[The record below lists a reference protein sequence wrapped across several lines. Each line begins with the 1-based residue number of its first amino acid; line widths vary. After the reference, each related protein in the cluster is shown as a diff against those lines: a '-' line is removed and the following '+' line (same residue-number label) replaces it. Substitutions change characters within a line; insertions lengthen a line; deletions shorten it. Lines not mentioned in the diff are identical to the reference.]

1 MERSETCGLHVKML
15 TPASFGGVPPS
26 LAALVKKQLLT
37 NKSTMPIRLFIIT
50 LFAVSI
56 FSGCSKEQRP
66 AGFPPLFPCEITI
79 TQGNK
84 PLEGALVQ
92 LVPESG
98 TFQWTISGKTGS
110 NGIAKLS
117 THAKF
122 SGAPAGTFKV
132 LVSKTEASLSKYP
145 VPADDAPVEEWTE
158 YRGLISMEHRPLIQ
172 YVKPEYEEVKMT
184 PHSMTIVKGKNKA
197 AFDVGEEVEIVLQ

>member
-1 MERSETCGLHVKML
+1 
-15 TPASFGGVPPS
+15 
-26 LAALVKKQLLT
+26 
-37 NKSTMPIRLFIIT
+37 MPIRLFIIT

-66 AGFPPLFPCEITI
+66 AGLPPLFPCKIMI

-98 TFQWTISGKTGS
+98 TFQWTISGKTDSSGV
-110 NGIAKLS
+110 AKLS

-132 LVSKTEASLSKYP
+132 LVSKTEASPSKYP
-145 VPADDAPVEEWTE
+145 VPADNAPVEEWTE
-158 YRGLISMEHRPLIQ
+158 YRGQISMEHRPLIQ
-172 YVKPEYEEVKMT
+172 YVKPEYEDISST
-184 PHSMTIVKGKNKA
+184 PHSILITKGKNRQT
-197 AFDVGEEVEIVLQ
+197 FDVGEPVEIVVQ